1 MYFKKTLVL
10 SALDSSS
17 MKAVVNVEK
26 FKNRM
31 EGQLRLYNFSK
42 EPSGILTLGI
52 LHDGTVLK
60 AGLTQIDSRL
70 YSFVVEQGVEKL
82 ENAKSLSCAV
92 VNFNQGQM
100 VPILFGSSDGKAPT
114 STEIRLA
121 STLSLFDDNLE
132 MAKAESVL
140 DEYEIDYDDEDK
152 AEIEVLIDK
161 ELSKETKSKHQ
172 KEDDTEKS
180 ESNRADKKG
189 AFYEEV
195 KNQIGELFTN
205 YPEEEFLAN
214 IIPHSKWV
222 RVDYEKNGHYYVV
235 GLIYEEGILK
245 YICYGMP
252 GMWEEKPPKEM
263 DGVSQWLPLD
273 NEKPNDFG
281 YWLSYQDADTGENI
295 KIEVI

>member
-17 MKAVVNVEK
+17 TKAVVNVEK

-42 EPSGILTLGI
+42 EPAGILTLGI
-52 LHDGTVLK
+52 LHDGQVLK

-70 YSFVVEQGVEKL
+70 YSFTLEEGIEKL
-82 ENAKSLSCAV
+82 ENAKALSCAV
-92 VNFNQGQM
+92 INFNKGQPT
-100 VPILFGSSDGKAPT
+100 PILFGSSDGKAPT

-121 STLSLFDDNLE
+121 STLSLFD
-132 MAKAESVL
+132 ESLDMTKTQNIL
-140 DEYEIDYDDEDK
+140 DEYEIDYDDEEK
-152 AEIEVLIDK
+152 VEIENLIDK
-161 ELSKETKSKHQ
+161 EMSHSQNRIKTHSEEEKKE
-172 KEDDTEKS
+172 EPAP
-180 ESNRADKKG
+180 NKKG

-195 KNQIGELFTN
+195 KNQISELFTN
-205 YPEEEFLAN
+205 YPEEAFLTQ

-263 DGVSQWLPLD
+263 EGVSQWLPLD
-273 NEKPNDFG
+273 NEKPQDFG
-281 YWLSYQDADTGENI
+281 YWLSYQDADDGQNI
-295 KIEVI
+295 EIEII